1 MKPRATHFKIQDRM
15 VDGVATSLCDL
26 GYCDV
31 GLDDNWQ
38 ECGSGALHFHDKDG
52 NPIVNTK
59 RFPDFNKMTD
69 HAHKLGLTS
78 GWWAPRPLLY
88 SVSPCSLTSMTAHR
102 RFALSN
108 AAGTATT
115 ASAQSVRL
123 RTRSSM
129 WAT

>member
-1 MKPRATHFKIQDRM
+1 M

-38 ECGSGALHFHDKDG
+38 ECGSYGTLGVLHFHDKDG

-69 HAHKLGLTS
+69 HAHGLGLTS
-78 GWWAPRPLLY
+78 GW
-88 SVSPCSLTSMTAHR
+88 
-102 RFALSN
+102 
-108 AAGTATT
+108 
-115 ASAQSVRL
+115 
-123 RTRSSM
+123 
-129 WAT
+129 